1 MKIIV
6 CGAGS
11 VGRSIVGYLTQGNN
25 DIVVIDHDAKAL
37 DVIAK
42 EYDIQPVFGEAAHPD
57 ILEKAG
63 AENADILIA
72 ATDCDEV
79 NMVACEVAAA
89 LFNVPKKIARID
101 AQDYLSPLWGTLF
114 NDKHIPVDLV
124 ISPDRAIARAI
135 LSLLKVPGA
144 SEAISLLGSAAR
156 LLAFRCDDKT
166 PLIRTPLSHLNRVA
180 PELDI
185 NIVSIVRNG
194 HSFIPHAEDMLMAGD
209 TVYFLVKS
217 SEIEQAVRDF
227 GMGNKTAAK

>member
-1 MKIIV
+1 
-6 CGAGS
+6 
-11 VGRSIVGYLTQGNN
+11 
-25 DIVVIDHDAKAL
+25 
-37 DVIAK
+37 
-42 EYDIQPVFGEAAHPD
+42 
-57 ILEKAG
+57 
-63 AENADILIA
+63 
-72 ATDCDEV
+72 
-79 NMVACEVAAA
+79 MVACEVAAA

-144 SEAISLLGSAAR
+144 SEAISLLGAAAR

-209 TVYFLVKS
+209 TVYFWLKVRKS
-217 SEIEQAVRDF
+217 NRPSVTSAWSAVPLNGLLF
-227 GMGNKTAAK
+227 SAATRFPAIWERVWSRMTTSSAANN

>member
-166 PLIRTPLSHLNRVA
+166 PLSGRRCHI
-180 PELDI
+180 
-185 NIVSIVRNG
+185 
-194 HSFIPHAEDMLMAGD
+194 
-209 TVYFLVKS
+209 
-217 SEIEQAVRDF
+217 
-227 GMGNKTAAK
+227 